1 MLEPQPTY
9 FDRIPPIRVRKS
21 IPDTWIS
28 ITLTEGKNR
37 QVRKMTASAGF
48 PTLRL
53 IRESIGPFKLKD
65 LKAGQVR
72 ELSEAEVGVLI

>member
-1 MLEPQPTY
+1 
-9 FDRIPPIRVRKS
+9 VRKS
-21 IPDTWIS
+21 IPDTWVS

-53 IRESIGPFKLKD
+53 IRESIGPFKLKG
-65 LKAGQVR
+65 LKAGEVR
-72 ELSEAEVGVLI
+72 ELSDIEVGTLI